1 MSFSSDTKKELCK
14 TASNLNEINIAET
27 YGLLLFCK
35 RFSDREISFKTES
48 HEAAE
53 RFAQMITVETGSVV
67 QIEKSLS
74 VRKNEAS
81 LYKVSIPD
89 SDDCK
94 RIFEYFGHDRN
105 DVSLRINRGNI
116 EFDVCMAAFLRGAFL
131 TCGNI
136 SSPESEYHLEFNVA
150 HKNLS
155 EDLCRI
161 IPEASEYAGGRRI
174 TPKSVNRRGSYVVY
188 IKDSEDISDFLT
200 LIGASNASMN
210 IMQVKIIKDYEN
222 AKNRRVNSQLANTDK
237 MVSAAVKQVQA
248 IKKLEENGKLS
259 SLSDELQEAAEI
271 RKKYPLVSLKELC
284 GYFETPISKS
294 GLNHRLK
301 KIIELSGI
309 DNNNSN

>member
-1 MSFSSDTKKELCK
+1 MAYPL
-14 TASNLNEINIAET
+14 I
-27 YGLLLFCK
+27 
-35 RFSDREISFKTES
+35 
-48 HEAAE
+48 
-53 RFAQMITVETGSVV
+53 
-67 QIEKSLS
+67 
-74 VRKNEAS
+74 
-81 LYKVSIPD
+81 KV
-89 SDDCK
+89 
-94 RIFEYFGHDRN
+94 
-105 DVSLRINRGNI
+105 NRGNI
-116 EFDVCMAAFLRGAFL
+116 EFDACMAAFLRGAFL

-174 TPKSVNRRGSYVVY
+174 TPKIVSRRGSYVVY
-188 IKDSEDISDFLT
+188 IKDSEDISDILT
-200 LIGASNASMN
+200 LMGAGNASMS

-237 MVSAAVKQVQA
+237 TLSAAVKQVQA
-248 IKKLEENGKLS
+248 IKILEESGKFCMLS
-259 SLSDELQEAAEI
+259 EELKEAAEI

-284 GYFETPISKS
+284 SYFETPISKS

-309 DNNNSN
+309 DKNNTVIEHNNNSKKTKAADS

>member
-74 VRKNEAS
+74 ARKNEAS

-161 IPEASEYAGGRRI
+161 IPEASEYAAGRRI

-301 KIIELSGI
+301 KIIELSDI